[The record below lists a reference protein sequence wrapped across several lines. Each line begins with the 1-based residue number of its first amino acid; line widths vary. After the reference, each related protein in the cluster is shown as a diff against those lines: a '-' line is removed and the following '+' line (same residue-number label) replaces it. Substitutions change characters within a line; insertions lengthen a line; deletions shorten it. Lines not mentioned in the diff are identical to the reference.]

1 MDLLPEGQLS
11 WEEVEDWCIQQAAE
25 KLRRD
30 IDADILKRILEEAQR
45 GERND

>member
-1 MDLLPEGQLS
+1 MDLLPEDHLS

-30 IDADILKRILEEAQR
+30 IDADVMKQILKDAEE
-45 GERND
+45 EN